1 MAREEGI
8 QMIPSESP
16 KGEEVVKL
24 NRVQDKEELKQG
36 DTADHKYGFA
46 LWFIG
51 VNRISAHLYAGHT
64 QTHEY
69 EH

>member
-46 LWFIG
+46 L
-51 VNRISAHLYAGHT
+51 
-64 QTHEY
+64 
-69 EH
+69 

>member
-8 QMIPSESP
+8 QVIPSESP

-24 NRVQDKEELKQG
+24 NRVQDKEKLKQG

-46 LWFIG
+46 L
-51 VNRISAHLYAGHT
+51 
-64 QTHEY
+64 
-69 EH
+69 

>member
-8 QMIPSESP
+8 QVIPSESP
-16 KGEEVVKL
+16 KGEEVV

-46 LWFIG
+46 L
-51 VNRISAHLYAGHT
+51 
-64 QTHEY
+64 
-69 EH
+69 